1 MNLIREKETE
11 VKKAIETRDML
22 LRWHNGP
29 ASARVLKETSNSGGR
44 LPFGTTADHTN
55 EGDSDDGS
63 YPNQMPITNILS
75 GPLATSA
82 QSMNINE
89 Q

>member
-1 MNLIREKETE
+1 
-11 VKKAIETRDML
+11 
-22 LRWHNGP
+22 
-29 ASARVLKETSNSGGR
+29 

-55 EGDSDDGS
+55 EGDSDGGS
-63 YPNQMPITNILS
+63 YPHQMPITNILS

-89 Q
+89 QKDASNGGIYSS

>member
-1 MNLIREKETE
+1 
-11 VKKAIETRDML
+11 ML
-22 LRWHNGP
+22 LRWHKEP
-29 ASARVLKETSNSGGR
+29 ASARALKEKETSNSGGR
-44 LPFGTTADHTN
+44 LPFGTTADRSY
-55 EGDSDDGS
+55 EGDSDGGS
-63 YPNQMPITNILS
+63 YPDQMPITNILS